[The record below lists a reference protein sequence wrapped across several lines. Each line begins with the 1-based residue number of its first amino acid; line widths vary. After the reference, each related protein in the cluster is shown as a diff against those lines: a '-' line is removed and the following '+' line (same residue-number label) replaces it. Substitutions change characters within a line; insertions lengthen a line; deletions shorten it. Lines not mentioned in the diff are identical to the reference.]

1 MISDIS
7 DFINKQS
14 ILQTDLVERKIKKL
28 KLISKQQLF
37 VNDLEEAAEAIRN
50 IAQKTKQ
57 QIKYKI
63 SEAGTLMLESVFDP
77 APKIH
82 VEFEVK
88 RNQTECQIFFDKQ
101 GEMYSPLEEDGFGK
115 ADIAGIG
122 LRVAMHHLPAQ
133 RSRNILLMD
142 EPCKHVKGAEANI
155 AAIQAIK
162 NISEKMDMQIV
173 MISDERV
180 DISEIQRGADRI
192 FIVDMVDGQSTL
204 EVIDVNNA
212 IE

>member
-1 MISDIS
+1 MINISDIS
-7 DFINKQS
+7 SWINEKS
-14 ILQTDLVERKIKKL
+14 IIQNDLVSRKIKQSKQ
-28 KLISKQQLF
+28 ISKQQMF
-37 VNDLEEAAEAIRN
+37 VNDLEEAAQAIRN
-50 IAQKTKQ
+50 IATKTQ
-57 QIKYKI
+57 EQIKYKI

-82 VEFEVK
+82 VEFDVK
-88 RNQTECQIFFDKQ
+88 HNSTACRILFDKD
-101 GEMYSPLEEDGFGK
+101 GELYSPLDEDGFGK
-115 ADIAGIG
+115 GDIAGIG
-122 LRVAMHHLPAQ
+122 LRVAIHHLPAQ

-162 NISEKMDMQIV
+162 NISEKMEMQVI

-192 FIVDMVDGQSTL
+192 FKVGMIDGESTL
-204 EVIDVNNA
+204 EVIDVNHN
-212 IE
+212 